1 MIICSVTITC
11 GVGSERHN
19 HDTQY
24 RSTMEH
30 VISGP
35 EDVIELMPYI
45 PYNVQ
50 INGIMHPYIDQYNQR
65 RDERYADALARY
77 QAGEL
82 NHKPSPSSYTHMDYD
97 YASTHATSKHR
108 HQTTGRVEA
117 DPIYKSVIIGLGDK
131 HDRQL
136 IDRDQ
141 AIAVFEALPTAIQD
155 AFPYFRVLGCT
166 LHLDEEGFFHCHV
179 DYFVAAPKVAWK
191 SDLPVYRG
199 QDRAL
204 QMMGYLPEQ
213 SIVNASE
220 KQPLYFNAM
229 RNKLYNIMQYAMDKQ
244 GIRLQYGISRD
255 KYPYKDPSKNMRL
268 EVWQDAQDRFIA
280 LQNYRNQIVEVL
292 SSPDMQVQDLKSAA
306 AIIHSIRKIVEGKT
320 DLAPITLMHGYRVT
334 GELLN
339 RYISA
344 TTRILNDMRMHIQAQ
359 ETHLQDLKQSI
370 CVLEDQRDQ
379 LRREIADLQSIR
391 RDIQTPAAISEP
403 SALQSM
409 EGQRNQPIRS
419 KKKQNSMEEWMELIR
434 QVRANQ
440 ESPASHCPSKSHSK
454 NRE

>member
-35 EDVIELMPYI
+35 EDVIELIPYI
-45 PYNVQ
+45 AYNIQ
-50 INGIMHPYIDQYNQR
+50 INEIMHPYIEMYNQR
-65 RDERYADALARY
+65 QDGRYMDALARY
-77 QAGEL
+77 EAGEL
-82 NHKPSPSSYTHMDYD
+82 KHKPSKSSYAHMDYD
-97 YASTHATSKHR
+97 YAATHTTSKHR
-108 HQTTGRVEA
+108 HQTTGRVEE
-117 DPIYKSVIIGLGDK
+117 DPIHRSIIIGMGDK

-136 IDRDQ
+136 IDREQ
-141 AIAVFEALPTAIQD
+141 AIAIFSELPTAIQD
-155 AFPYFRVLGCT
+155 AFPYFKVLGCT
-166 LHLDEEGFFHCHV
+166 LHLDEEGFYHGHL
-179 DYFVAAPKVAWK
+179 DYFVAAPKATWK
-191 SDLPVYRG
+191 SDLPIYRG

-220 KQPLYFNAM
+220 KQPLYFNSL
-229 RNKLYNIMQYAMDKQ
+229 RNKLYNIMQHAMDEQ

-268 EVWQDAQDRFIA
+268 EVWQDAQDRFVA
-280 LQNYRNQIVEVL
+280 LQHYRNQIVEIL

-320 DLAPITLMHGYRVT
+320 DLAPITLLHGYRVT

-344 TTRILNDMRMHIQAQ
+344 TTRILNGMRTHIQAQ

-379 LRREIADLQSIR
+379 LRREIAELQSTR
-391 RDIQTPAAISEP
+391 RNLQNPAVISE
-403 SALQSM
+403 STDHQGMAV
-409 EGQRNQPIRS
+409 QRNQPIRS

-434 QVRANQ
+434 QARANQ
-440 ESPASHCPSKSHSK
+440 ESPASQCPSKSHSK

>member
-11 GVGSERHN
+11 GAGSERHN
-19 HDTQY
+19 HDVQY

-30 VISGP
+30 VVSGP
-35 EDVIELMPYI
+35 EDVIELMPYVA
-45 PYNVQ
+45 YAVQ
-50 INGIMHPYIDQYNQR
+50 INEIMQPYIERYNQR
-65 RDERYADALARY
+65 QDDRYVEALARY

-82 NHKPSPSSYTHMDYD
+82 KHKPSKNSYAHMDYD
-97 YASTHATSKHR
+97 YAATHATVKHR
-108 HQTTGRVEA
+108 HQTTGHVEE
-117 DPIYKSVIIGLGDK
+117 DPIHRSIIIGMGDK

-136 IDRDQ
+136 IDREQ
-141 AIAVFEALPTAIQD
+141 AIAVFEALPTAIQE
-155 AFPYFRVLGCT
+155 AFPFFRLLGCT
-166 LHLDEEGFFHCHV
+166 LHLDEEGFFHCHI
-179 DYFVAAPKVAWK
+179 DYFVAAPKEVWK

-204 QMMGYLPEQ
+204 QLMGYLPEQ
-213 SIVNASE
+213 SIVNSTE
-220 KQPLYFNAM
+220 KQPLYFNSF
-229 RNKLYNIMQYAMDKQ
+229 RNKLYNIMQHAMDEQ
-244 GIRLQYGISRD
+244 GIGLQYGISRN

-292 SSPDMQVQDLKSAA
+292 SSPDMQVQDLKTAA

-320 DLAPITLMHGYRVT
+320 DLAPITLLHGYRVT

-344 TTRILNDMRMHIQAQ
+344 TTRILNGMRTHIQVQ

-379 LRREIADLQSIR
+379 LRREIAELQSTR
-391 RDIQTPAAISEP
+391 RNLQNPAVISESP
-403 SALQSM
+403 NHQGMAV
-409 EGQRNQPIRS
+409 QRNQTIRS

-434 QVRANQ
+434 QARANQ